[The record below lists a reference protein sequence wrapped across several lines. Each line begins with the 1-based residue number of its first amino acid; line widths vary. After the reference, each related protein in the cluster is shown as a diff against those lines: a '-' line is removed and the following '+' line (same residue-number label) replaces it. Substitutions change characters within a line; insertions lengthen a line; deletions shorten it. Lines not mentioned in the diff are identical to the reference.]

1 MKNGAIVEINGH
13 EWKVLD
19 QTEKGVVCI
28 CENIWDRKFDQKTN
42 NYANSDIRKYLNTE
56 FLKELEVAVGAENI
70 ISFERELISLCGL
83 KEYGTCE
90 DKVSLISVDE
100 YRKYRELLPRTGE
113 WWWTLTPDSVAS
125 NGDELWVTV
134 VSPSGDFN
142 HDLCY
147 LYCGGVRPFCIFS
160 PSIFESR
167 AVKEIE

>member
-1 MKNGAIVEINGH
+1 MKNGAIVEIIGH
-13 EWKVLD
+13 KWKVLD
-19 QTEKGVVCI
+19 QTEKGVMCI

-70 ISFERELISLCGL
+70 IPFERNLISLCGL

-100 YRKYRELLPRTGE
+100 YRKYREFLPRTGE

-125 NGDELWVTV
+125 NGDELWGSV
-134 VSPSGDFN
+134 VSPSGSV
-142 HDLCY
+142 
-147 LYCGGVRPFCIFS
+147 CGLNCCNRYGVRPVCIFS
-160 PSIFESR
+160 SSIFESGV
-167 AVKEIE
+167 VKEIE